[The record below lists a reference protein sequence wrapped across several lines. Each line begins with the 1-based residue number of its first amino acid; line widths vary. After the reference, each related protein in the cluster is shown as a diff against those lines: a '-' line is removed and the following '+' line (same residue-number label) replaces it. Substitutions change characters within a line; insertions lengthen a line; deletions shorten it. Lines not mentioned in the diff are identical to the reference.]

1 LRRCTRDPAGE
12 ERHDHADGIERA
24 LGGVGRERF
33 VYSDR
38 PGRWHT
44 AVDIGTRIF
53 KGFVLGH
60 LAGRPVTAPFDGLL
74 RGLVRADPT
83 SGPAGY
89 VGRMQMGDRR
99 EAGFDQAGVAA
110 QIGLLKTARPV
121 TDILEEHS
129 SHHQELPH
137 EWNRHGTT
145 ERSHASP
152 AVVTIPRDAYG
163 TIEIGS

>member
-60 LAGRPVTAPFDGLL
+60 LDGRPVTAPFDGVL
-74 RGLVRADPT
+74 RGLVRNST
-83 SGPAGY
+83 SGPAG
-89 VGRMQMGDRR
+89 VKLLEIDARGRGAKWTGINERGRAIAQATM
-99 EAGFDQAGVAA
+99 EAIHLTASRPELAGGQSAPFLV
-110 QIGLLKTARPV
+110 
-121 TDILEEHS
+121 
-129 SHHQELPH
+129 
-137 EWNRHGTT
+137 
-145 ERSHASP
+145 
-152 AVVTIPRDAYG
+152 
-163 TIEIGS
+163 